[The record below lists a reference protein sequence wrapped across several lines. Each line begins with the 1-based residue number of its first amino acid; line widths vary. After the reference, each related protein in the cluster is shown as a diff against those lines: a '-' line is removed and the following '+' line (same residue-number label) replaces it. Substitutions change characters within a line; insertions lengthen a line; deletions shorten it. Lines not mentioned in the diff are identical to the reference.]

1 MWIIAGQ
8 RSRPGAPEP
17 VEDGPRH
24 PPKTALE
31 RSRQDLLSAP
41 RSFPGPSLGRQSLGR
56 AENPVE
62 LTRTYPQIRGYAPLP
77 RHWPGEAGRTSWP
90 VSRTKIVPS
99 SAQQ

>member
-8 RSRPGAPEP
+8 RSRPWRAEP

-31 RSRQDLLSAP
+31 GHADLLSAP
-41 RSFPGPSLGRQSLGR
+41 RSFPGPDAGPQSLGR
-56 AENPVE
+56 ARTRVE

-77 RHWPGEAGRTSWP
+77 RHGWRAGRTSWP